1 MVVWDLGPHREAFLA
16 AIQNHVVKPIPNL
29 SKTLDPHVNVC
40 MYSSLFPFLLSL
52 GIGGLPLPFSPSF
65 GVLWFDLVLANQ
77 YRLLAPN
84 FLPRANKKTI
94 SHRAWPC
101 MHPGTAV
108 LQASPPRRDARP
120 RATRRRGSQRRKS
133 WTAYISL
140 SMKSVDPS
148 YNTRLLSAFVLSL

>member
-1 MVVWDLGPHREAFLA
+1 MGPRTTPGSFPCCYSEPRRQTHTEPLEDPRPSCQRLYVFF
-16 AIQNHVVKPIPNL
+16 PL
-29 SKTLDPHVNVC
+29 SL
-40 MYSSLFPFLLSL
+40 SSLSWHW
-52 GIGGLPLPFSPSF
+52 GLAPRLPFSPSF

>member
-1 MVVWDLGPHREAFLA
+1 MGPRTTPGSFPCCYSEPRRQTHTEPLEDPRPSCQRLYVFF
-16 AIQNHVVKPIPNL
+16 PL
-29 SKTLDPHVNVC
+29 SL
-40 MYSSLFPFLLSL
+40 SSLSWHW
-52 GIGGLPLPFSPSF
+52 GLAPRLPFSPSF

-94 SHRAWPC
+94 SQRGRACTP
-101 MHPGTAV
+101 V
-108 LQASPPRRDARP
+108 PRFCKL
-120 RATRRRGSQRRKS
+120 RRRGAMRDRERRDGEEVKGGRVS